1 MRNRER
7 QTSRERERVRERE
20 LRKSSIL
27 KIQKRTVNDEVNK
40 KLKYYDEKGKK
51 CT

>member
-7 QTSRERERVRERE
+7 QTSRERERVEKE
-20 LRKSSIL
+20 FNIKNH
-27 KIQKRTVNDEVNK
+27 KRNANDEDNK